1 MLYSITQGTFVTAFT
16 DDNHLDIYVISG
28 EEVAIKLEP
37 VSSILSLSMNPKF
50 TKRLPVMSESLPA
63 LVWH

>member
-1 MLYSITQGTFVTAFT
+1 VTAFT